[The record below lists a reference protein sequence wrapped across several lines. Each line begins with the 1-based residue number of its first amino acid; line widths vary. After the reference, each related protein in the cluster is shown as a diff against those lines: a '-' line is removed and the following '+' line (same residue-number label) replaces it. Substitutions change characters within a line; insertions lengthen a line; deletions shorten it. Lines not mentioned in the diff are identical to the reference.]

1 MRPPPTEFDRQ
12 YTEQRQYIDLARTYL
27 EKEGFAR
34 MQRVLVKDVERGKVS
49 REDAAGAVRY
59 ALLAVVER
67 VAARVGYTRYVDLMK
82 DPELTDAL
90 RFAMEDI
97 SERHRIEAP
106 AAREQLRQSTFQTTL
121 RHWHLVVHEQRG
133 RQRYEITEPLARRLL
148 KETPGTVPCDGL
160 RLPTD
165 SLVLVVPAE
174 AGLTGRL
181 PEGGTA
187 PITEIY
193 AVESPSPQGAGAY
206 WFLWMCMREP
216 SGASA
221 YSLVNVALAPG
232 ATLEQAIA
240 FSRNE
245 GGPGQDPGWED
256 CCRLL
261 AGAARYLS
269 EGGLTR
275 QEWYDESARELHE
288 KLAAIP
294 KAQKQEREKLRERL
308 HAVSPGRRIILD
320 DTPSP

>member
-12 YTEQRQYIDLARTYL
+12 YTDHRHAIDLARTYL

-34 MQRVLVKDVERGKVS
+34 MQRVLVKDVERGKLS
-49 REDAAGAVRY
+49 KEEGAGAVRY

-67 VAARVGYTRYVDLMK
+67 VAARVGHTRYVELMK

-97 SERHRIEAP
+97 SQRHGIDAP
-106 AAREQLRQSTFQTTL
+106 QAREQLRQSTFQTTL

-148 KETPGTVPCDGL
+148 KETPKDLPCDGL

-165 SLVLVVPAE
+165 SLVLVVPSE
-174 AGLTGRL
+174 AGLAGRL
-181 PEGGTA
+181 PGGGTA

-193 AVESPSPQGAGAY
+193 AVESLAPQGAGAY
-206 WFLWMCMREP
+206 WFLWLCMREP

-232 ATLEQAIA
+232 ATLEQAIGFTRA
-240 FSRNE
+240 E
-245 GGPGQDPGWED
+245 AGLAQDPAWED

-269 EGGLTR
+269 EGGATR

-288 KLAAIP
+288 KLAALP
-294 KAQKQEREKLRERL
+294 KTQKQEREKLRERL